1 MTLHHIAAAVVL
13 AALTFFSVGS
23 AAPSPPLRRYNA
35 GDDVPLFANKV
46 GPFHNPSV
54 KVWKFCL
61 CWDVDRVVQKK
72 QTLGEVLNGDRLTSA
87 PHELKFLEKKSR
99 VTLCERK
106 LGLDDVLRLR
116 RAVINDYYFQ
126 MYYDDLPLW
135 GFVGKVEE
143 QSWLPG
149 GDDERLKYYL
159 FKHLMFDV
167 VYNGDQVIEIT
178 AIGDPTDAVDITED
192 VEIDVKFV
200 YSVSWNETSAVSQS
214 RMDRYTRASLVSVHR
229 QIHWFS
235 FINSIVS
242 LLLLMGLLVVFFLR
256 RLKND
261 LRRWSSNGDEE
272 EDKEVG
278 WKYIHGD
285 VFRHPQNMSLFCAV
299 LATGAQLLTMFFL
312 LFILAFVDVL
322 YPYSRGG
329 LYTACVF
336 VYALTSVVGGYTSAS
351 FHSQFE
357 VTGWGKSV
365 FLTGILYLG
374 PLFTVMSFLNTVAV
388 SYGATAGLPFGTIMV
403 IVLICVFLAFPLLIL
418 GGIIGYTFRSEF
430 QAPSPPKRH
439 PREIPGMGWYRRTP
453 SQMLLAGLL
462 PTSAVAL
469 ELHSLYTSLWG
480 YKIYTL
486 PSILFVTFIILC
498 LLTAILSI
506 GMTYIQ
512 LSVEDHRWWWRS
524 VLRGG
529 SPAIFMYLYSI
540 FFFSRSSM
548 SGVLQTSF
556 FFGYSACLC
565 YAVFLMLGTVSFC
578 ASFIF
583 VCRIYR
589 AVKNE

>member
-46 GPFHNPSV
+46 GPFHNPSETYQYYELP
-54 KVWKFCL
+54 FCRP
-61 CWDVDRVVQKK
+61 DRVVQKK

-200 YSVSWNETSAVSQS
+200 
-214 RMDRYTRASLVSVHR
+214 
-229 QIHWFS
+229 
-235 FINSIVS
+235 
-242 LLLLMGLLVVFFLR
+242 
-256 RLKND
+256 
-261 LRRWSSNGDEE
+261 SSNGDEE